1 MQYMIYVAIL
11 FMAIYVGKSMFGND
25 RTIKNVSRNVSQETS
40 SDTMAS
46 ERVEETEKLEYC
58 RWFHLYT

>member
-25 RTIKNVSRNVSQETS
+25 RTIKNVSQETS

-58 RWFHLYT
+58 R